1 MMLPY
6 KRLLRPLLFQV
17 PAEPAHKIA
26 EFILKRKLIWKIL
39 SPSYRVNHPTL
50 NTSLSTIPIS
60 NPIGLAAGFDKNCQ
74 YLNSMMRL
82 GFGYLVGGTV
92 TLDPRYGNPKPRL
105 LRVPKHDSIINSL
118 GFPSH
123 GIQKVISN
131 LEKERVSPLILSA
144 SGFTIDELVTC
155 ALKLEPWSDG
165 IEINISSPNSEGLK
179 IFHDPHTFGEMLD
192 RLNSNRKKP
201 LFIKLP
207 PYDDDKGQAEV
218 LQLVNIGTS
227 LGIEGIT
234 IANTK
239 PITETKLKMGKGGLS
254 GKPIFNDMLKM
265 IKDIRKEVDA
275 KIIINACG
283 GISSADDAILAL
295 KEGATT
301 IQIYSALIYEGPS
314 IIKKIN
320 TGLKQYLDKINLD
333 SITQLANIP

>member
-1 MMLPY
+1 
-6 KRLLRPLLFQV
+6 
-17 PAEPAHKIA
+17 
-26 EFILKRKLIWKIL
+26 
-39 SPSYRVNHPTL
+39 
-50 NTSLSTIPIS
+50 
-60 NPIGLAAGFDKNCQ
+60 
-74 YLNSMMRL
+74 
-82 GFGYLVGGTV
+82 
-92 TLDPRYGNPKPRL
+92 
-105 LRVPKHDSIINSL
+105 
-118 GFPSH
+118 
-123 GIQKVISN
+123 
-131 LEKERVSPLILSA
+131 
-144 SGFTIDELVTC
+144 
-155 ALKLEPWSDG
+155 
-165 IEINISSPNSEGLK
+165 
-179 IFHDPHTFGEMLD
+179 MLD